1 MCNIYVSVKPKNV
14 IPERYIV
21 KLRETNMSRSGG
33 TKSNEEK
40 AVRFSYR
47 ASSSMQLDSRW

>member
-1 MCNIYVSVKPKNV
+1 MCERNMKPKNA
-14 IPERYIV
+14 ILERYIV
-21 KLRETNMSRSGG
+21 KLRETNMSRSSG
-33 TKSNEEK
+33 TKSNEKK